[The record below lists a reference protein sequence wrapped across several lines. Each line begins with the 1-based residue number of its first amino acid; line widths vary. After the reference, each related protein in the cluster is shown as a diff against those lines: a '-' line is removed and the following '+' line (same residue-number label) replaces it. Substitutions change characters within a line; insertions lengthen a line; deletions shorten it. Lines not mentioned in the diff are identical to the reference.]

1 MVRAAGLVELL
12 GAARFGSGHRRVR
25 LVTHRR
31 WAAEIGPRSGPYV
44 KLRFWLCKMLTMAM
58 SLAQQRILRAMLD
71 AADNEHYGLALM
83 RTTGLKS
90 GSLYPALNRLEKTGL
105 VARRWEDI
113 DPSVEG
119 RPRRRLYR
127 LTPDGVIQAR
137 QVLNQTA
144 AQLGFTPTVSLR

>member
-1 MVRAAGLVELL
+1 
-12 GAARFGSGHRRVR
+12 
-25 LVTHRR
+25 
-31 WAAEIGPRSGPYV
+31 
-44 KLRFWLCKMLTMAM
+44 MLTMAM

-71 AADNEHYGLALM
+71 ASGSEHYGLALM

-90 GSLYPALNRLEKTGL
+90 GSLYPALGRLEKSGL

-127 LTPDGVIQAR
+127 LTPDGVIRAQ
-137 QVLNQTA
+137 QVLNETA
-144 AQLGFTPTVSLR
+144 AQLGFTPTVSFR